1 MNTSFLL
8 AVVTALGAG
17 ILLNLTPCVL
27 PAIPIKVRTILH
39 AAGGSLRSR
48 WIAAVLF
55 ATGSVLFFAVL
66 GMATALL
73 GLQWGVLFQSR
84 VFTIFLVAVMAL
96 LAVANF
102 LDKGLP
108 VPRFAASMRGSHF
121 LEPFLSGLLGALLS
135 TPCTGPFLG
144 GLLAF
149 AVTQPPTNVVIIF
162 IAIGVGLAL
171 PYLILIAR
179 PGLLARFPRSGAW
192 TDIVRKSFGWIL
204 LGAALFFSQSLVPS
218 PWILPLWL
226 AFALALLG
234 WCVIEFRRTHQIAT
248 RIAISLVGGVVAVA
262 AVLGAGFVPVSA
274 NRLEWHTL
282 APADAGR
289 LAALGRPVLLEF
301 TADWCINCKVLEKT
315 VYDSASVVHAVN
327 AYHMVA
333 LRVDLTH
340 SQPVLERLLVSYGGV
355 GLPFAVVLDANG
367 GVVQRFSGLFTSQ
380 SLIDAVNK
388 LSRKTG

>member
-1 MNTSFLL
+1 M
-8 AVVTALGAG
+8 
-17 ILLNLTPCVL
+17 
-27 PAIPIKVRTILH
+27 
-39 AAGGSLRSR
+39 
-48 WIAAVLF
+48 
-55 ATGSVLFFAVL
+55 LFFAVL
-66 GMATALL
+66 GTATALL

-84 VFTIFLVAVMAL
+84 IFTIFLVAVMVL
-96 LAVANF
+96 LAIANF

-108 VPRFAASMRGSHF
+108 VPSFAASMRGSHF
-121 LEPFLSGLLGALLS
+121 VEPFLSGLLGAVLS
-135 TPCTGPFLG
+135 TPCTGPLLG

-149 AVTQPPTNVVIIF
+149 AVTQPPANVVIIF
-162 IAIGVGLAL
+162 TAIGFGLAL
-171 PYLILIAR
+171 PYLVLIAR
-179 PGLLARFPRSGAW
+179 PDLLARFPRSGAW
-192 TDIVRKSFGWIL
+192 TEIVRKSFGWIL

-218 PWILPLWL
+218 SWILALWL
-226 AFALALLG
+226 VFALALLG
-234 WCVIEFRRTHQIAT
+234 WCVIEFRHTQQIAT
-248 RIAISLVGGVVAVA
+248 RIAISLVGGVVAAA
-262 AVLGAGFVPVSA
+262 AVLGAGLMPVSA

-289 LAALGRPVLLEF
+289 LMVLGRPVLLEF

-315 VYDSASVVHAVN
+315 VYDSAGVVHTVN
-327 AYHMVA
+327 ANHMVT

-340 SQPVLERLLVSYGGV
+340 SQPLLERLLVSYGGV